1 MRRHLLIALAILLA
15 ASSCKPPRPPREAA
29 EVRISGDWV
38 GVSAAD
44 AAPVDTGNV
53 EWRLRIDEDQS
64 GKFNGRGVRVGHG
77 KETEF
82 PVDGIRGESFITLEF
97 DVDGGPIK
105 YEGTIMDIKT
115 IVGEMMTKRDTIALS
130 LTRVR

>member
-1 MRRHLLIALAILLA
+1 MRRHLLIALAVLVA
-15 ASSCKPPRPPREAA
+15 ASSCKPPRPPREAN
-29 EVRISGDWV
+29 EVRISGDWI
-38 GVSAAD
+38 GVSGAVAQ
-44 AAPVDTGNV
+44 PVDTGNV
-53 EWRLRIDEDQS
+53 EWRIRIDEDQA
-64 GKFNGRGVRVGHG
+64 GKFQGRGVRVREG

-82 PVDGIRGESFITLEF
+82 QVDGIRGESFLTLEF
-97 DVDGGPIK
+97 DIPDNQIK